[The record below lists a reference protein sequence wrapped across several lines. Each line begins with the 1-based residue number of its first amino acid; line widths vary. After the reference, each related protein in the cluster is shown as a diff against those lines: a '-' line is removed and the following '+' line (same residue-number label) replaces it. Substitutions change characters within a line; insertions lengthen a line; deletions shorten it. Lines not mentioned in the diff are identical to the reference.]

1 SVRSTVRPAGGLPGR
16 SAASTELAR
25 PGRHRRPAFVVPNE
39 GPRGLTRSP
48 GRARRVWA
56 TVDVSRNLGRK
67 ERTMRR
73 ITGGLIAA
81 ALALGTTLGV
91 YGTTARAAT
100 AYDSAYQFE
109 SAFLSLNSGD
119 NGTFSVFFA
128 NTGATAW
135 VTGTPSQ
142 VNLAVCSADKLTC
155 NISSPQAGWAVN
167 WLSTTAY
174 ATAAKAAV
182 PPGDFSAFTYSVK
195 VPAGTSVGT
204 YRFNGDLVVAAQAT
218 GGESCTGGA
227 GCSKLHAE
235 GYYQDASIGTS
246 TPASPLSVTP
256 AY

>member
-48 GRARRVWA
+48 GRARWVWA

-119 NGTFSVFFA
+119 IGTFSVFFA
-128 NTGATAW
+128 NTA
-135 VTGTPSQ
+135 
-142 VNLAVCSADKLTC
+142 
-155 NISSPQAGWAVN
+155 
-167 WLSTTAY
+167 TTA
-174 ATAAKAAV
+174 
-182 PPGDFSAFTYSVK
+182 S
-195 VPAGTSVGT
+195 
-204 YRFNGDLVVAAQAT
+204 Q
-218 GGESCTGGA
+218 
-227 GCSKLHAE
+227 
-235 GYYQDASIGTS
+235 
-246 TPASPLSVTP
+246 LSVTP
-256 AY
+256 AYPANEDNQISTTVPGNGQHTYTFTTSLTGTLTFAVLDSKNIVQNSDLTYSFCDTNQDKKGDGVGAGATFVTAINGIAVPNSSIVINQAIPSNGTITVTIDSATPNERVRLV